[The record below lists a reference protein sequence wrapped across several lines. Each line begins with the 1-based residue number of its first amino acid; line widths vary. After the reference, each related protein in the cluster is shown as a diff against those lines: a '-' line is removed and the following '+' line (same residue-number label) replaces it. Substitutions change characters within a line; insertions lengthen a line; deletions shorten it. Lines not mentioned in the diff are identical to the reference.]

1 MTTFDDKLEPVLGKK
16 SADALES
23 GLGLRTVGDLLR
35 HYPRRYDERGELTEI
50 KGLELG
56 EHVTVQARVK
66 SARQRRM
73 KSRSGELLEAVITDG
88 SSDLHLVF
96 FGRGSR
102 KVERELLPG
111 REAMFAG
118 KVGVFNGKLQLA
130 HPDYQVLDGEEG
142 DAARFAGAFIPVYP
156 AAQGIQSWHVSN
168 CVEQVLAVWDGV
180 TEDPLPASLR
190 QERGLVPLE
199 KALRDVHRPDGWA
212 AITVA
217 QQRLKWDEAMAV
229 QLALAQRRQSS
240 SARPAP
246 ACPPRTGLVRD
257 AFDDRL
263 PFELTAGQREVGER
277 ISADLS
283 GEHPMNRLLQ
293 GEVGSGK
300 AQPLDARVLT
310 PTGFRLMG
318 DLVAGDEVIAADGE
332 VTVVTGV
339 FPQGERDVYRVVL
352 SDGTGVESDLEH
364 LWAVDRAGRRE
375 VLTLREIRDGLS
387 DGLSDGSPDGPSDD
401 SSDGDEWRL
410 PVVVAPE
417 FDGGADRPED
427 PYRLGTSLAG
437 GAEVI
442 PDAYLVAPVKDRHA
456 LLQGLLDGAGGVD
469 EGEVVFRPPAS
480 AASCGTCVE
489 VVAEQVGWLAASLGG
504 TGRVRADS
512 SVEVRLP
519 EGFPPFRRTGAGVG
533 GGTGIGTSAGT
544 GGETGIGV
552 GAGADLGA
560 GWAMPVRA
568 IRRVEHVGRKP
579 VQCIS
584 IAHRDQLYVTDH
596 FIVTHN
602 TMVALRAMLQVVD
615 AGRQAAMLAPTEVL
629 AAQHARSLRELLGD
643 LGQAGELGAAE
654 HATRVTLLTGSM
666 GAAARK
672 RALLEIVTGEA
683 GVVVGTHALIQDK
696 VEFADLGLVVVDEQH
711 RFGVEQ
717 RAALSGRAGGSTPH
731 VLVMTAT
738 PIPRT
743 VAMTVYG
750 DLEVSALRELPAGR
764 SPISTSVV
772 PVAEKPAWL
781 ERAWQRIHE
790 EVGKGHQVYVVCPRI
805 GDGDGDDAE
814 SGEPPKEDG
823 SDRRPPLA
831 VLDVADRLAEGPLRG
846 LRIGVLHGRMPPDDK
861 DAVMRAFAANEVQ
874 VLVAT
879 TVVEVGVN
887 VPNAT
892 VMVIMDAD
900 RFGVSQLHQLRGRV
914 GRGSAP
920 GLCLLVTEMPE
931 GTPTMARLRAVE
943 STVDGFELAQLDLE
957 LRREGDILGAAQSGT
972 RSGLKMLSL
981 LRDEDVIAEARVVAQ
996 QVVDAD
1002 PDLTAHPGLALLV
1015 AGLLDDERAEYLEKA

>member
-1 MTTFDDKLEPVLGKK
+1 MTTFDEKLVSVLGKK
-16 SADALES
+16 SADALEA
-23 GLGLRTVGDLLR
+23 GLGLTTVGELLR
-35 HYPRRYDERGELTEI
+35 HYPRRYDERGKLTEI
-50 KGLELG
+50 AGLELG

-88 SSDLHLVF
+88 TSDLHLVF

-118 KVGVFNGKLQLA
+118 KVGMFNGKLQLA
-130 HPDYQVLDGEEG
+130 HPDYQVLDGE
-142 DAARFAGAFIPVYP
+142 DVAAADFAGALIPVYP
-156 AAQGIQSWHVSN
+156 AAQGIQSWNVSN

-180 TEDPLPASLR
+180 TEDPLPEPLR
-190 QERGLVPLE
+190 AERGLIGLE
-199 KALRDVHRPDGWA
+199 QALRHIHRPDGWA
-212 AITVA
+212 AITIA
-217 QQRLKWDEAMAV
+217 QQRLKWDEALAV
-229 QLALAQRRQSS
+229 QLALAQRRRSAT
-240 SARPAP
+240 ARPAP
-246 ACPPRTGLVRD
+246 ACPPRPALVRE
-257 AFDDRL
+257 AFDARL
-263 PFELTAGQREVGER
+263 PFELTAGQREVGEQIAR
-277 ISADLS
+277 DLS

-300 AQPLDARVLT
+300 T
-310 PTGFRLMG
+310 
-318 DLVAGDEVIAADGE
+318 I
-332 VTVVTGV
+332 
-339 FPQGERDVYRVVL
+339 
-352 SDGTGVESDLEH
+352 
-364 LWAVDRAGRRE
+364 
-375 VLTLREIRDGLS
+375 
-387 DGLSDGSPDGPSDD
+387 
-401 SSDGDEWRL
+401 
-410 PVVVAPE
+410 
-417 FDGGADRPED
+417 
-427 PYRLGTSLAG
+427 
-437 GAEVI
+437 
-442 PDAYLVAPVKDRHA
+442 
-456 LLQGLLDGAGGVD
+456 
-469 EGEVVFRPPAS
+469 
-480 AASCGTCVE
+480 
-489 VVAEQVGWLAASLGG
+489 
-504 TGRVRADS
+504 
-512 SVEVRLP
+512 
-519 EGFPPFRRTGAGVG
+519 
-533 GGTGIGTSAGT
+533 
-544 GGETGIGV
+544 
-552 GAGADLGA
+552 
-560 GWAMPVRA
+560 
-568 IRRVEHVGRKP
+568 
-579 VQCIS
+579 
-584 IAHRDQLYVTDH
+584 
-596 FIVTHN
+596 
-602 TMVALRAMLQVVD
+602 VALRAMLQVVD
-615 AGRQAAMLAPTEVL
+615 VGRQAAMLAPTEVL

-643 LGQAGELGAAE
+643 LGQAGELGGAE

-666 GAAARK
+666 PAAARK
-672 RALLEIVTGEA
+672 RALLEIVSGEA
-683 GVVVGTHALIQDK
+683 GIVVGTHALIQDK

-750 DLEVSALRELPAGR
+750 DLEVSALRELPQGR

-772 PVAEKPAWL
+772 PVASKPGWL
-781 ERAWQRIHE
+781 DRAWQRIHE

-805 GDGDGDDAE
+805 GDGAAEDDAE
-814 SGEPPKEDG
+814 TPPKESGKDDG

-831 VLDVADRLAEGPLRG
+831 VVDVANKLAEGPLRG
-846 LRIGVLHGRMPPDDK
+846 LRIDILHGRMAPDDK

-920 GLCLLVTEMPE
+920 GLCLLVTEMPD
-931 GTPTMARLRAVE
+931 GTSTMERLRAVE
-943 STVDGFELAQLDLE
+943 STLDGFELAQLDLE
-957 LRREGDILGAAQSGT
+957 LRREGDILGAAQSGK

-996 QVVDAD
+996 EVVEAD
-1002 PDLTAHPGLALLV
+1002 PELTANPGLAGLV